1 MDKLV
6 SFRRLLC
13 WLLPYWRG
21 YGWHA
26 AINAAMGIL
35 TVLLNLGFV
44 AGTRLTIDIATGVT
58 QRFTLNTAL
67 LLLGAIMVL
76 QILVSLANRWIKAVL
91 GVRAQ
96 NAMQER
102 MYRHILGSDWL
113 TLKAYHSGDV
123 MNRLLKD
130 VGSLVNLLT
139 QDIPDL
145 LTTLFQFA
153 GAFLFLYYLD
163 QTLALLLII
172 IAPFFL
178 IISKLYVR
186 RLRRLTH
193 EVRDTESRVQSQ
205 IQESIQHALVV
216 KTLGRAAWMLE
227 RLTQTHRHLR
237 STIVQKTVYSSLSAT
252 LLNIGFATGYL
263 VTFSWGVKQLQAEA
277 ITYGALIA
285 FIQLVGQIQGPLRT
299 LSQYVPV
306 FVSASTAC
314 ERLMELDSIPSE
326 QLEATMASTAAADE
340 RSQHLGLSVEAVD
353 YAYGSKGRQIL
364 TQFSYDFPV
373 GSVTAIL
380 GETGAGKTT
389 LVRLL
394 LGLMRPQQGRILMRR
409 SDGTAWEIGV
419 NDRVRFSYVPQGN
432 TLLSGTIRE
441 NLQLGNPTATEEEMV
456 RALRDAAADF
466 VFDLPLQLDTPCT
479 ENGGGLSEGQAQRI
493 SIARALLHDA
503 PFMLFDESTS
513 ALDAKTEER
522 VVKNIIGR
530 CQGKTLIFI
539 THRPSVL
546 AYCTQQ
552 LHLTR

>member
-1 MDKLV
+1 
-6 SFRRLLC
+6 
-13 WLLPYWRG
+13 
-21 YGWHA
+21 
-26 AINAAMGIL
+26 MGIF

-44 AGTRLTIDIATGVT
+44 AATRLTIDIATGV
-58 QRFTLNTAL
+58 QSRFTLTAAL
-67 LLLGAIMVL
+67 VLLGVIMLL
-76 QILVSLANRWIKAVL
+76 QISVSLTNRWIKAVL

-96 NAMQER
+96 NTMQQR
-102 MYRHILGSDWL
+102 MYKHILGCDWL
-113 TLKAYHSGDV
+113 TLKGYHSGDV

-130 VGSLVNLLT
+130 VNSLVNLLT

-145 LTTLFQFA
+145 LTTLFQFT

-163 QTLALLLII
+163 KKLALLLVI

-178 IISKLYVR
+178 VISKLYVR
-186 RLRRLTH
+186 RLRKITH

-216 KTLGRAAWMLE
+216 KTLGRATWMLE
-227 RLTQTHRHLR
+227 RLTETHRHLR
-237 STIVQKTVYSSLSAT
+237 RTIVEKTVYSSLSAT
-252 LLNIGFATGYL
+252 LLNIGFAAGYL
-263 VTFSWGVKQLQAEA
+263 VTFSWGVMQLQAEA
-277 ITYGALIA
+277 ITYGALLA
-285 FIQLVGQIQGPLRT
+285 FIQLVGQIQVPLRT
-299 LSQYVPV
+299 LSQYVPI
-306 FVSASTAC
+306 FVNASTAC
-314 ERLMELDSIPSE
+314 ERLMELDNIPSE
-326 QLEATMASTAAADE
+326 DIEATDGATSALDDTE
-340 RSQHLGLSVEAVD
+340 QHLGLSVEAVD
-353 YAYGSKGRQIL
+353 YSYGQSGRQIL
-364 TQFSYDFPV
+364 SQFSYDFPA

-394 LGLMRPQQGRILMRR
+394 LGLMRPQQGRITMCRP
-409 SDGTAWEIGV
+409 DGTVWEIGV
-419 NDRVRFSYVPQGN
+419 SDRARFSYVPQGN

-441 NLQLGNPTATEEEMV
+441 NLQLGKPTATEEEMA
-456 RALRDAAADF
+456 RALHDAAADF
-466 VFDLPLQLDTPCT
+466 VFDLPLKLDTPCT

-522 VVKNIIGR
+522 VVENIVGR
-530 CQGKTLIFI
+530 CKGKTLIFI